1 MPKFIIC
8 WAWLPLFLSGKI
20 KSMVRLT
27 ARHNGQSSNSQSPN
41 ALLLKKCWW
50 LKSILL
56 PFAVTR
62 GLLILAGYLAPLF
75 LPLSYNPDPAAAAR
89 GWIFTPYRLLDMWF
103 RWDAGWYSTII
114 KEGYRMVED
123 VYTTSNLAFFPVYP
137 LLVKLLLA
145 PFPQEMITDS
155 LMIAMGVILSNLML
169 LGALVLLYKLTL
181 LIFKPAGNNAQ
192 IAQIAVWLLLVFP
205 SNFFLS
211 SFYTESSFLFFSLL
225 SLYLAKK
232 GKWGW
237 ASLAAA
243 VTGAT
248 RVVGIMIALPLLW
261 EYLDSIDWK
270 LKNLKGSVL
279 WLGLVP
285 LGVLM
290 FFSYLYYLTGDFLA
304 AVKVQSAWGR
314 RTSNPLRSFLS
325 PAAYWPLVTE
335 VDQAA
340 ILGVIASSLGMLA
353 HRLEELLPLGIYSLL
368 LIIPTLFTGTLDSAT
383 RFAAVIFPMFMYG
396 GCLLIQWDKKW
407 LNRLLLAVLMIL
419 QLVLFARYS
428 QFYWAG

>member
-8 WAWLPLFLSGKI
+8 WPWLPLFLSGKI
-20 KSMVRLT
+20 KFMFGLT
-27 ARHNGQSSNSQSPN
+27 AGHNGQPSNSRSPN
-41 ALLLKKCWW
+41 ASLLRKYWW

-56 PFAVTR
+56 PFALTR
-62 GLLILAGYLAPLF
+62 GLLVLTGYLAPLF
-75 LPLSYNPDPAAAAR
+75 LPLSYNPDPAAIAR

-114 KEGYRMVED
+114 NEGYRMVED

-145 PFPQEMITDS
+145 PFPPEMMTNS
-155 LMIAMGVILSNLML
+155 LMIAVGIILSNVML
-169 LGALVLLYKLTL
+169 LGALFLLYKLTL
-181 LIFKPAGNNAQ
+181 LVFKPTEKSTQ
-192 IAQIAVWLLLVFP
+192 IAQLAVWLLLVFP
-205 SNFFLS
+205 ASFFLS

-225 SLYLAKK
+225 SFYLAKK
-232 GKWGW
+232 RRWGW

-279 WLGLVP
+279 WFGLVP
-285 LGVLM
+285 LGILL

-335 VDQAA
+335 IDQVS
-340 ILGVIASSLGMLA
+340 ILAVIASSIGLMLHKLGA
-353 HRLEELLPLGIYSLL
+353 LLPLGIYSLL
-368 LIIPTLFTGTLDSAT
+368 LIMPTLFTGTLDSAT
-383 RFAAVIFPMFMYG
+383 RFTAVIFPIFMYG
-396 GCLLIQWDKKW
+396 GWLLNKWDKKW
-407 LNRLLLAVLMIL
+407 VNRLLLGVLMGL
-419 QLVLFARYS
+419 QLILFVRYS

>member
-1 MPKFIIC
+1 
-8 WAWLPLFLSGKI
+8 
-20 KSMVRLT
+20 MVRLT

>member
-1 MPKFIIC
+1 
-8 WAWLPLFLSGKI
+8 
-20 KSMVRLT
+20 
-27 ARHNGQSSNSQSPN
+27 
-41 ALLLKKCWW
+41 
-50 LKSILL
+50 
-56 PFAVTR
+56 
-62 GLLILAGYLAPLF
+62 
-75 LPLSYNPDPAAAAR
+75 
-89 GWIFTPYRLLDMWF
+89 
-103 RWDAGWYSTII
+103 
-114 KEGYRMVED
+114 
-123 VYTTSNLAFFPVYP
+123 
-137 LLVKLLLA
+137 
-145 PFPQEMITDS
+145 
-155 LMIAMGVILSNLML
+155 
-169 LGALVLLYKLTL
+169 
-181 LIFKPAGNNAQ
+181 
-192 IAQIAVWLLLVFP
+192 
-205 SNFFLS
+205 
-211 SFYTESSFLFFSLL
+211 
-225 SLYLAKK
+225 
-232 GKWGW
+232 
-237 ASLAAA
+237 
-243 VTGAT
+243 
-248 RVVGIMIALPLLW
+248 
-261 EYLDSIDWK
+261 
-270 LKNLKGSVL
+270 
-279 WLGLVP
+279 
-285 LGVLM
+285 M